1 LAKLRVLVLMHKS
14 LIPPLDFTKEEYMSA
29 DWKTEYDVKTTLKEL
44 GHEVQELGLIGN
56 LELLRNALNEFKP
69 HIVFNLLEEF
79 DGEPTF
85 DQHIV
90 SYLELKKQAYT
101 GCNPRGLTLA
111 RDKALSKKI
120 LAFHKI
126 PVPKFFVFPKNQKI
140 RETNKIVY
148 PLIVKSTTAESST
161 GISQASV
168 VNNYQSLCERVKFIH
183 ETVETDAIAEQYIK
197 GRELYVG
204 ILGNKRVTTFPVWEL
219 KFSKVPKGT
228 KKFAT
233 EKAKWDDSY
242 REKYGIESVKAEDLT
257 EEELLRITKLT
268 KKIYKALGLSGY
280 ARMDFRFDE
289 ETGKPYFLEANPNP
303 GIQLGDEFPEA
314 AEAFGLSYKELLT
327 KLLKLGITWNKN
339 RG

>member
-1 LAKLRVLVLMHKS
+1 MAKLKVLVLMHKD
-14 LIPPLDFTKEEYMSA
+14 LIPPDEFTQEEYISA
-29 DWKTEYDVKTTLKEL
+29 DWKTEYDIIQTLKEL
-44 GHEVQELGLIGN
+44 GHEVQPLGIIGN
-56 LELLRNALNEFKP
+56 LELLRSALYKFKP

-79 DGEPTF
+79 DGDRTF

-126 PVPKFFVFPKNQKI
+126 PVPKFFVFPKNQKVKESKKYI
-140 RETNKIVY
+140 Y
-148 PLIVKSTTAESST
+148 PLIVKSSTEEAST

-168 VNNYQSLCERVKFIH
+168 VNNFEALKERVEFIH
-183 ETVETDAIAEQYIK
+183 THVETDAIAEQYIK

-219 KFSKVPKGT
+219 EFSDLPKGT

-233 EKAKWDDSY
+233 EKVKWDDKY
-242 REKYGIESVKAEDLT
+242 REKYGIQSIRAANLS
-257 EEELLRITKLT
+257 EEEIKQLTTLT
-268 KKIYKALGLSGY
+268 KKVYKALGLSGY
-280 ARMDFRFDE
+280 ARLDFRLE
-289 ETGKPYFLEANPNP
+289 ENGKAYFLEANPNP
-303 GIQLGDEFPEA
+303 GIQAGDEFPES
-314 AEAFGLSYKELLT
+314 AEAYGLSYKELIG
-327 KLLKLGITWNKN
+327 KLVSLGMSWHRN
-339 RG
+339 RQ